1 MNLQAFI
8 RKHDNLIIV
17 YAILLLV
24 LAVGAAASP
33 RFLTGL
39 NMGNIME
46 QAVSLGIVA
55 LGQVLTILLAG
66 IDLSVGAVVSL
77 STAIMSVEWAPGA
90 LGVLAG
96 ICLTLAAGVL
106 VGAFNGF
113 GIVRLR
119 IPPFIMTLSTMCIVN
134 GVALKIRPVPGGSIP
149 YEFMDLMF
157 GRFGIIPHA
166 VLLWALI
173 GGVLIWVLSRRRFG
187 RDLYAVGGNPTT
199 AALSGIPVARVTMQA
214 HVLCSVIAAV
224 GGICVAA
231 RMGSGD
237 ASLGSLY
244 GMDSVTVCVLG
255 GVSLFGGQG
264 NVAGLLASTFILT
277 GISNIL
283 NMVGVSSYYQYV
295 FKGLIL
301 LVTVLVFSVKD
312 RRKEW
317 GK

>member
-1 MNLQAFI
+1 MNTRTRSLI
-8 RKHDNLIIV
+8 KKYDNLIIV
-17 YAILLLV
+17 YAILIAVLV
-24 LAVGAAASP
+24 AGALTSP

-39 NMGNIME
+39 NLGNIME
-46 QAVSLGIVA
+46 QAVGLGIVS
-55 LGQVLTILLAG
+55 LGQVLTILLGG
-66 IDLSVGAVVSL
+66 IDLSVGAVVSM
-77 STAIMSVEWAPGA
+77 STAIMSVELVPGA
-90 LGVLAG
+90 AGVVLNIA
-96 ICLTLAAGVL
+96 ITLAAGAL

-134 GVALKIRPVPGGSIP
+134 GIALKIRPVPGGSIS
-149 YEFMDLMF
+149 YDFMDLMF
-157 GRFGIIPHA
+157 GRVGIFPHA
-166 VLLWALI
+166 VVLWAVI
-173 GGVLIWVLSRRRFG
+173 GVLFAWMLSSRPFG
-187 RDLYAVGGNPTT
+187 RNLYAVGGNATT
-199 AALSGIPVARVTMQA
+199 ASLSGIPVGRVRLQA
-214 HVLCSVIAAV
+214 HILCSVIAAI

-237 ASLGSLY
+237 ASLGDLY

-264 NVAGLLASTFILT
+264 NIAGLLASTFILT

-301 LVTVLVFSVKD
+301 LVTVLVFSIRDK
-312 RRKEW
+312 RK
-317 GK
+317 G